1 MHLCR
6 QCTKGKHVLDV
17 KGAFLLC
24 VLFWRKFSH
33 FNTVYYNLLAW
44 HSRLLEQVGTHLC
57 YLFVLAH
64 SKYLEAHSPGS
75 HLIIAFCRVWLKSC
89 EPQTSTLLPTG
100 NPSLE
105 SSLLLHSITQHHEMF
120 QSMSTRL
127 PPGVWQQLNRADV
140 HCDGSVSCWKLGA
153 NVFLHG

>member
-1 MHLCR
+1 MQTVH
-6 QCTKGKHVLDV
+6 KGKTRAGCKRSVS
-17 KGAFLLC
+17 ALC
-24 VLFWRKFSH
+24 FILKEFSH

-64 SKYLEAHSPGS
+64 SKYLEAHPPGS
-75 HLIIAFCRVWLKSC
+75 HLIIAFCRVWL
-89 EPQTSTLLPTG
+89 
-100 NPSLE
+100 NPANLKPALCCWLAIHHLRAACCYTASR
-105 SSLLLHSITQHHEMF
+105 SIMF

-153 NVFLHG
+153 NVFLHS